1 MPLFLFS
8 WLLIS
13 RLLSD
18 IHDLNGMQIQKRN
31 RPQNPKKKMI
41 RAKPDEAGRSRTKPD
56 EAGRSRTKPD
66 EAGRSWT
73 KSDEAGRSWTKL
85 DEFGRSWV
93 VRTIRLCGTFK
104 ELSGF
109 AEFSKWFVNFRAV
122 RHIINVRATH
132 HFVNFRK
139 KKKINLGGVIQC
151 FTEGITRVVNLFR
164 LKNWHGCF
172 VTPLQQDKD

>member
-56 EAGRSRTKPD
+56 EAGRSRTKLD
-66 EAGRSWT
+66 EAGRSRT
-73 KSDEAGRSWTKL
+73 KPDEVGRSWTNL
-85 DEFGRSWV
+85 DEVGWF
-93 VRTIRLCGTFK
+93 
-104 ELSGF
+104 ELSDF
-109 AEFSKWFVNFRAV
+109 VELSKNCPASRSFQNGSSISGLSVILSMFGLP
-122 RHIINVRATH
+122 IILSI
-132 HFVNFRK
+132 FEKKRK
-139 KKKINLGGVIQC
+139 
-151 FTEGITRVVNLFR
+151 
-164 LKNWHGCF
+164 
-172 VTPLQQDKD
+172 